1 MKRCSFSMYSFL
13 THGCFVSLRNFI
25 SVSNNP
31 MKTLTTQKSIVW
43 SELKYVW
50 VTILKA
56 LFVSNN
62 KGKRSSFGM
71 YSFLIHGHF
80 VCLKNFLLVS
90 NNTMK
95 TWTTQ
100 KSIVWSEFKYVWV
113 TTLKAL
119 FVSNNKGKRCSFLQ
133 QQMHGCSVTYR

>member
-13 THGCFVSLRNFI
+13 THGRFVSLRNFI

-62 KGKRSSFGM
+62 KGKRSPFLTKKMKRCSFGM
-71 YSFLIHGHF
+71 YSFLTHGHF
-80 VCLKNFLLVS
+80 VSLRN
-90 NNTMK
+90 
-95 TWTTQ
+95 
-100 KSIVWSEFKYVWV
+100 
-113 TTLKAL
+113 
-119 FVSNNKGKRCSFLQ
+119 SFLFLE
-133 QQMHGCSVTYR
+133 MPEDFDYTEIDCMVRIEIRLSNDSKSVVCF